1 MKKVIPTI
9 VIVAIFTLVFMFCF
23 RSCVS
28 ATNSASGE
36 LIEENEG
43 TDNQEVTP
51 KEGTEQSKTEEF
63 NLKLYIQERIVPVV
77 VGVITAIAGL
87 LSTIMSI
94 KKSVRS
100 LTNLKNSFSEE
111 KAQREASLADNKKL
125 LQDEVSRLQAQT
137 KDLPEM
143 KETIDQLREQ
153 IGTMGQM
160 LQLAYSADANLVKTG
175 KSKKMALLVEKIR
188 VTNGGDSNDEA
199 KA

>member
-1 MKKVIPTI
+1 MKKIASTI
-9 VIVAIFTLVFMFCF
+9 FIVVIVTVVFIFCF
-23 RSCVS
+23 RSC
-28 ATNSASGE
+28 AFASGLESE
-36 LIEENEG
+36 LVALEEAEEISETLPTENVQDD
-43 TDNQEVTP
+43 T
-51 KEGTEQSKTEEF
+51 KEF
-63 NLKLYIQERIVPVV
+63 DLKLYIQERIVPVV

-87 LSTIMSI
+87 LSTILSI
-94 KKSVRS
+94 KRTLRS

-125 LQDEVSRLQAQT
+125 LQNEVSRLQAQT
-137 KDLPEM
+137 KDLPKM

-175 KSKKMALLVEKIR
+175 KAKKMALLVEKIK

-199 KA
+199 ET